1 MITTYL
7 DMDGVLCSFET
18 RFAERYGEDALKL
31 RDKKMR
37 TEFWPDFIKNK
48 QFETLDWFPGGQE
61 LLAFVK
67 SFPTTIEILSSSGG
81 EKFHEEVKAQ
91 KIIWLKNHNIDFKVN
106 IVPGRKRKK
115 EYANAHTI
123 LIDDTPDVIESFNE
137 AGGIGILHKDLDKT
151 KFLYENA
158 VKNLLNR

>member
-7 DMDGVLCSFET
+7 DMDGVLADFES

-31 RDKKMR
+31 REKKMR

-67 SFPTTIEILSSSGG
+67 SFNTNIEILSSSGG

-91 KIIWLKNHNIDFKVN
+91 KIVWLKNHNIDFKVN

-115 EYANAHTI
+115 EYANDHSI
-123 LIDDTPDVIESFNE
+123 LIDDTPDVIEDFNQ
-137 AGGIGILHKDLDKT
+137 AGGIGILHKDLNKT
-151 KFLYENA
+151 KFLYLLA
-158 VKNLLNR
+158 LKGLLNT